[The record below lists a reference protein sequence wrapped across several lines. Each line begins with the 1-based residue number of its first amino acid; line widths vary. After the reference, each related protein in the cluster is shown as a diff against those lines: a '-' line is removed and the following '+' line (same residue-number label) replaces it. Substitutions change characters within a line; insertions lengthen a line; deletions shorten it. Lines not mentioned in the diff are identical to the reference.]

1 MINRLLLITVC
12 TALAV
17 VPAAAVPATPLVVNQ
32 TYSTGYNGAEIT
44 PGQPDA
50 YFNLYSFDVTLGSDN
65 PVVAS
70 PIAGPWYHP
79 TGGVVA
85 QWISPTEDQTYPSTN
100 IGDPPGTYDYDA
112 QLSTDFLVPANVGTL
127 VTLTGS
133 FAADNDVTLD
143 VDGSIVMSVAAPAY
157 ATLTPFT
164 YTFTIYGGTRSTSI
178 DFVVN
183 NLDDT
188 GGTNNPTGLIVSN
201 LRISAPTPE
210 PSTWLLMFA
219 GLGSLLMVKRVRRVV
234 AL

>member
-1 MINRLLLITVC
+1 MINRLILITVC

-17 VPAAAVPATPLVVNQ
+17 VPAAAVPATPLQVDT
-32 TYSTGYNGAEIT
+32 TYSTGYNGTEIT

-50 YFNLYSFDVTLGSDN
+50 FFNLYSFDVTLGSDN
-65 PVVAS
+65 PVVAN

-85 QWISPTEDQTYPSTN
+85 QWISPTEDQTYPSN
-100 IGDPPGTYDYDA
+100 GIGDPPGTYDYDA
-112 QLSTDFLVPANVGTL
+112 QLSTDFTVASNVATS

-143 VDGSIVMSVAAPAY
+143 VDGSIVMSLNAPAY
-157 ATLTPFT
+157 TTLTPFT
-164 YTFTIYGGTRSTSI
+164 YTFNIYGGKRSTSI

-188 GGTNNPTGLIVSN
+188 GGSNNPTGLIVSN
-201 LRISAPTPE
+201 LRISAPE
-210 PSTWLLMFA
+210 PSTWVLMFA
-219 GLGSLLMVKRVRRVV
+219 GLGSLLMVKRIRRVV